1 MKLIHKKEFSDAE
14 KERGVS
20 LLNSIK
26 IVVNVLFALLIF
38 QVFLML
44 PRPGDP
50 ELELKLLEQ
59 IFSENAMQLL
69 TILVGLILIIV
80 YWVQS
85 NLLLSNITRSTP
97 THAVLSLVQVLLLMI
112 YLYFLRFD
120 MEYDGMTI
128 ALQMESVFLALAG
141 FVGAYNWRYAKSI
154 NLTSEKISKKEELDL
169 FYKILP
175 EPITSLFTLPFAT
188 LGAGVW
194 TLAFL
199 FIIPITWVLK
209 IIRRKIDD
217 EETK

>member
-1 MKLIHKKEFSDAE
+1 MKLSYKKDFSEAE
-14 KERGVS
+14 KERGIN

-38 QVFLML
+38 QVFLIL

-50 ELELKLLEQ
+50 ELEIKLLEQ
-59 IFSENAMQLL
+59 IFADHTMGLL

-80 YWVQS
+80 YWIQS
-85 NLLLSNITRSTP
+85 NLLLGNINRSTP
-97 THAVLSLVQVLLLMI
+97 THAVLSLVQVFFLMI

-141 FVGAYNWRYAKSI
+141 FVGAFNWRYANSI
-154 NLTSEKISKKEELDL
+154 NLTSDKISEKEELDL

-175 EPITSLFTLPFAT
+175 EPLASLFTLPFAI
-188 LGAGVW
+188 LGPGIW

-199 FIIPITWVLK
+199 SIIPITWILK
-209 IIRRKIDD
+209 IIRKNTND
-217 EETK
+217 E